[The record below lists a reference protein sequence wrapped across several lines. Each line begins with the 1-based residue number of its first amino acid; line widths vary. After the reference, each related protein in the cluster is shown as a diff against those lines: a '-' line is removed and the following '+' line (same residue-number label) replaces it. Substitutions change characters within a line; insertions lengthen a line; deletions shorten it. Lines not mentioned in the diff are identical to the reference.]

1 MSFSSGE
8 LTVIVQTV
16 CLSALASKAT
26 DTKKNAASKANFTA
40 TDMDDGQWANW
51 AR

>member
-1 MSFSSGE
+1 

-16 CLSALASKAT
+16 FLSALASKAT
-26 DTKKNAASKANFTA
+26 DTNNNAARKATFA
-40 TDMDDGQWANW
+40 DPDMDDGQWGKI